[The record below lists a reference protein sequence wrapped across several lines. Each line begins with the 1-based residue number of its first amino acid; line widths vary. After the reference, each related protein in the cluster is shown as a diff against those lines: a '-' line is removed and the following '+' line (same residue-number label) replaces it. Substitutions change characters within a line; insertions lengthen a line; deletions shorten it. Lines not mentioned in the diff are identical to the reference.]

1 MKSSVKR
8 FFNITLIITGIL
20 FVHSCNNSFDP
31 TDRDN
36 GTYSVHGMLDL
47 MEESNYIRVRNMNA
61 PFTLEA
67 TEELDVI
74 VTLQNMETGASS
86 FLEPSIREYR
96 GVYLHTFSYDKQALP
111 DTGYLLSVESSDG
124 FKVDL
129 ETVTPTHPEPQIIRE
144 DNGCSTPVNMVFDP
158 MNGGTFTV
166 RFGTELDTEEK
177 DGVWGRIYTFE
188 PSNYEDRVSISFTPL
203 RTAQGVEASFGTC
216 FSLLPGRNLY
226 VAIAHYSPG
235 FYEELNA
242 DVTDILET
250 TRRFGGFYADTLA
263 IPVDP
268 SR

>member
-1 MKSSVKR
+1 MNRNKSVFR
-8 FFNITLIITGIL
+8 FISGMLIIAVYFTA
-20 FVHSCNNSFDP
+20 CDNSFDP

-74 VTLQNMETGASS
+74 VTLQNLDTGESRQ
-86 FLEPSIREYR
+86 LEPSIREYR
-96 GVYLHTFSYDKQALP
+96 GVYLHTFSYDNQALP

-158 MNGGTFTV
+158 MNGGTFTL
-166 RFGTELDTEEK
+166 RFGTELDTEEE
-177 DGVWGRIYTFE
+177 DGMWGRIYTFR
-188 PSNYEDRVSISFTPL
+188 PSDYNDRVSISFTPL
-203 RTAQGVEASFGTC
+203 RTAQGVEQSFGTC
-216 FSLLPGRNLY
+216 FSLLPGRKLY
-226 VAIAHYSPG
+226 AAIAHYSPG

-242 DVTDILET
+242 EVTDILET

>member
-1 MKSSVKR
+1 MKVLKHTSV
-8 FFNITLIITGIL
+8 FIAVALSL
-20 FVHSCNNSFDP
+20 AACDNSFDP

-74 VTLQNMETGASS
+74 VTLQNLDTGESRQ
-86 FLEPSIREYR
+86 LEPSIREYR
-96 GVYLHTFSYDKQALP
+96 GVYLHTFSYNKQALP

-144 DNGCSTPVNMVFDP
+144 DDGCTTPANMVFDP
-158 MNGGTFTV
+158 MNGGTLTV
-166 RFGTELDTEEK
+166 RFGTELDTEEE
-177 DGVWGRIYTFE
+177 DGMWGRMYTFR
-188 PSNYEDRVSISFTPL
+188 PSDYEDRVSISFTPL
-203 RTAQGVEASFGTC
+203 RTAQGIEASFGTC
-216 FSLLPGRNLY
+216 FSLLSSGNLY

-242 DVTDILET
+242 EVTDILET